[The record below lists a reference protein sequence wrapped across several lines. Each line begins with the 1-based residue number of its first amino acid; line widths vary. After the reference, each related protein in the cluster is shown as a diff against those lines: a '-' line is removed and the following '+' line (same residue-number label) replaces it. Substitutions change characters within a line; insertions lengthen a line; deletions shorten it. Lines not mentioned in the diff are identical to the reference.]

1 LRRPEALQRR
11 AGNDKSSKEKHA
23 LRARIGEVTR
33 FLGRVATIVIAA
45 FGLCGATP
53 ADEASKI
60 FAASAERTA
69 PINSYTFKIHVDFAL
84 RSFPYAHFH
93 VEGDGSFARP
103 DLLSISFRHVPWF
116 AKGFENVKLDP
127 LEPQTWPQSYNIEA
141 LRRVGDH
148 VEIEMQDRLKGHL
161 SGIFASLDVDGL
173 RHVEWRY
180 LNGGRIAV
188 DVTPLHV
195 DGYPLPS
202 SEDADVQVP
211 GYHVVAHATFT
222 DYQLQTVK
230 GDDRGGA

>member
-1 LRRPEALQRR
+1 L
-11 AGNDKSSKEKHA
+11 S
-23 LRARIGEVTR
+23 
-33 FLGRVATIVIAA
+33 AA
-45 FGLCGATP
+45 FALCGLAP

-69 PINSYTFKIHVDFAL
+69 PITSYTFKIHVDFAL
-84 RSFPYAHFH
+84 KSFPYAHFH
-93 VEGDGSFARP
+93 LEGDGSFARP
-103 DLLSISFRHVPWF
+103 DLLSISFHHVPWF

-127 LEPQTWPQSYNIEA
+127 LEPQTWEQSYDIER
-141 LRRVGDH
+141 LQHNGDRVD
-148 VEIEMQDRLKGHL
+148 VEMQDRIKGHL
-161 SGIFASLDVDGL
+161 KGVFASLDDDGL

-188 DVTPLHV
+188 DVTPEHV

-222 DYQLQTVK
+222 DYKLQTAK
-230 GDDRGGA
+230 GDGRD